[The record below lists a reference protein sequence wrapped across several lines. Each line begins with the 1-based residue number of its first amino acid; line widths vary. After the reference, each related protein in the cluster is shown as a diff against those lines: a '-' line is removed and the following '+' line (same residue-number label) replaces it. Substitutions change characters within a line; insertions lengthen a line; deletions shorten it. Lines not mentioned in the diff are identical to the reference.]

1 MICIKSAYSMP
12 NELIIENC
20 AKVLIFIGIFV
31 G

>member
-1 MICIKSAYSMP
+1 MVCRNSVYSQSDK
-12 NELIIENC
+12 LIIEKC